1 MQPELRYSRD
11 EDGAEPGDAPQAPPS
26 PFHAFAQNIGAR
38 RLMIAIVAMP
48 FFFILLLVAII
59 AVVGLPEDE
68 AADQAAESA
77 PAVETATPDVA
88 AAPVERAETAPPSPA
103 LAPLSG
109 AAPGAMALDGDRLA
123 VRVERPDGA
132 VIVIYDLSQG
142 AVTHEIPLETLGA
155 ER

>member
-11 EDGAEPGDAPQAPPS
+11 EDGAEPDDAPQAPPS

-68 AADQAAESA
+68 AADQAAEGA
-77 PAVETATPDVA
+77 PAVETAPDAA
-88 AAPVERAETAPPSPA
+88 AAPAERVETMAPSPA

-142 AVTHEIPLETLGA
+142 AVTHEIPLEALGA